1 MSADPCA
8 GAEHLLQP
16 YLDRALTASEVLRIE
31 EHLVRCSYCNDRY
44 VFERALREQ
53 LKSCCSQEHA
63 PPGLVERVRL
73 RCRQADCS

>member
-1 MSADPCA
+1 MSADPAPAPSTCSS
-8 GAEHLLQP
+8 P
-16 YLDRALTASEVLRIE
+16 ILDRALTASEVLSIE
-31 EHLVRCSYCNDRY
+31 EHLARCSYCNDRY

-53 LKSCCSQEHA
+53 LKSCCSQEQA